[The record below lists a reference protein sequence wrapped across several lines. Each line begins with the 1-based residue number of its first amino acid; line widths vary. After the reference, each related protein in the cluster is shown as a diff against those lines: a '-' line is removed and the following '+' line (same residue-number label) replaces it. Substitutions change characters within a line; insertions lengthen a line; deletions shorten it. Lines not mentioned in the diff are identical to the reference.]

1 MSRPKAARFLVRFV
15 FLGATAGTLAGY
27 AASSVV
33 PSRALP
39 SQQGS
44 ASGAQARDAQVSN
57 TAAKTDRLSFGVQA
71 ALTRASEASYALA
84 SADPT
89 AGLDRVLDSANG
101 VMPAIPYA
109 DPAEAVAP
117 AEPEAESA
125 IATPLPLPKPKLL
138 PAPPP
143 QPSGLLDDR
152 QIAGMK
158 DRLRLTEEQAQY
170 WPAVEAALRDVVRT
184 QLHDSQLTR
193 TRGGK
198 ANIDVNRPEVQRLIW
213 AAMPLLMRLREDQ
226 KHEVRKLARII
237 GLDTVASQI

>member
-1 MSRPKAARFLVRFV
+1 LSRPKAARFLVRFV
-15 FLGATAGTLAGY
+15 FLGATAGALAGY

-39 SQQGS
+39 SQRASG
-44 ASGAQARDAQVSN
+44 SGAQVQDPQVSN
-57 TAAKTDRLSFGVQA
+57 SAAKADRLPSAVEA

-89 AGLDRVLDSANG
+89 AGLDRILDSASG
-101 VMPAIPYA
+101 AARALPYA
-109 DPAEAVAP
+109 EPAQA
-117 AEPEAESA
+117 PEAAASL
-125 IATPLPLPKPKLL
+125 ATPLPPPKPKLL
-138 PAPPP
+138 PAPPA

-184 QLHDSQLTR
+184 QLHDGHLTR
-193 TRGGK
+193 VRGGK
-198 ANIDVNRPEVQRLIW
+198 MNIDVNSPQVQRLIW